1 MFACI
6 QAYLLFR
13 ILGIWLLVLGV
24 VGFLVTGLDKAR
36 AIGGEWRIPEV
47 TLFIIALLG
56 GALGMG
62 AGTLL
67 FHHKTS
73 KPGFLILFLPIL
85 VLWLAIIQQIGFLSC
100 LRTALP

>member
-1 MFACI
+1 VFACI
-6 QAYLLFR
+6 QVDPLFR
-13 ILGIWLLVLGV
+13 ISGIWLLVLGV
-24 VGFLVTGLDKAR
+24 VGFLVTGLDKVR

-62 AGTLL
+62 AGMLL

-73 KPGFLILFLPIL
+73 KPNFLVIFLPIL

-100 LRTALP
+100 LGTALP